1 MAADPPDQGMET
13 CPSPEIGD
21 NRKRPL
27 DSDSENSA
35 TKRSHFSN
43 GKYLQFIFMKIHL
56 SEPLQCDIKKLG

>member
-1 MAADPPDQGMET
+1 MAADPPDNMET

-21 NRKRPL
+21 TRKRPL

-43 GKYLQFIFMKIHL
+43 GKYIKSAKFIFHENPSFRAFTM
-56 SEPLQCDIKKLG
+56 